1 MEGPDHKA
9 SSNPVEFL
17 NIVNEIRKTE
27 IILGNYSKSI
37 KEEELEMRKI
47 SRKSLYLARDVKY
60 SQYVKESDFNLK
72 RPGIGISP
80 LEIPNIVGKT
90 YLRDISE
97 GELLKKEDFKL

>member
-9 SSNPVEFL
+9 SSNPEEFL
-17 NIVNEIRKTE
+17 NLVNEIRKTE
-27 IILGNYSKSI
+27 IIFGKYSKSI

-72 RPGIGISP
+72 RPRNRNFS
-80 LEIPNIVGKT
+80 
-90 YLRDISE
+90 S
-97 GELLKKEDFKL
+97 